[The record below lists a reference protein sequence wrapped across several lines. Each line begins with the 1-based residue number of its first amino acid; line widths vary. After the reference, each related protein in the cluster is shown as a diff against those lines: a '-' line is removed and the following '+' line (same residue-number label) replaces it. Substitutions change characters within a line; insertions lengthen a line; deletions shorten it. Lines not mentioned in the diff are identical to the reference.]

1 MRIDEIILYTS
12 SIQEQKHFYGSVLEL
27 KQLVD
32 LPNKI
37 SFKIG
42 NSTLTFQYRKYIRPS
57 HLAFNIPFIKIQEAL
72 PWLQKRVGIIDF
84 EGKLISDF
92 SNWNA
97 EAIYFYD
104 TDHNIVEFIGR
115 KNLNVESKENFSS
128 KSIISISEMAIA
140 TDNIQSVYN
149 TINTFKEIE
158 IFDGNF
164 DRFCALGNDEGL
176 FILINKNK
184 KNWYPSMDK
193 AYTSDFV
200 IRGDYNFSFENG
212 FIKELL

>member
-1 MRIDEIILYTS
+1 MRIDEVILYTTSINEQRHFYS
-12 SIQEQKHFYGSVLEL
+12 SILEL
-27 KQLVD
+27 DLLID
-32 LPNKI
+32 LPNQV
-37 SFKIG
+37 SFRIG
-42 NSTLTFQYRKYIRPS
+42 NSALTFQYRKHVKPS
-57 HLAFNIPFIKIQEAL
+57 HLAFNIPSNKIQEAL
-72 PWLQKRVGIIDF
+72 SWLQSRLEVIDF

-104 TDHNIVEFIGR
+104 GDKNILEFIGR
-115 KNLNVESKENFSS
+115 KNLNVDSIDNFSS

-149 TINTFKEIE
+149 TINAFKGIE

-164 DRFCALGNDEGL
+164 ERFCALGNDEGL
-176 FILINKNK
+176 FIVINKNK
-184 KNWYPSMDK
+184 KKWYPTMDK

-212 FIKELL
+212 IIKELL

>member
-1 MRIDEIILYTS
+1 MKIDEVILYTT
-12 SIQEQKHFYGSVLEL
+12 SIKEQKHFYGSILEL
-27 KQLVD
+27 DLLID
-32 LPNKI
+32 LPNKV
-37 SFKIG
+37 SYKTG
-42 NSTLTFQYRKYIRPS
+42 NSILTFQYRKHVKPS
-57 HLAFNIPFIKIQEAL
+57 HLAFNIPFNKVQEAL
-72 PWLQKRVGIIDF
+72 SWLQSRVEVIDF

-104 TDHNIVEFIGR
+104 VDKNIMEFIGR
-115 KNLNVESKENFSS
+115 KNLNVESTARFSS
-128 KSIISISEMAIA
+128 KAIISISEMAIA

-184 KNWYPSMDK
+184 KKWYPSMDK
-193 AYTSDFV
+193 AFTSDFV

-212 FIKELL
+212 IIKELL

>member
-1 MRIDEIILYTS
+1 MKIDEVILYTT
-12 SIQEQKHFYGSVLEL
+12 SIKEQKHFYGSILEL
-27 KQLVD
+27 DLLID
-32 LPNKI
+32 LPNKV
-37 SFKIG
+37 SYKTG
-42 NSTLTFQYRKYIRPS
+42 NSTLTFQYRRHVKPS
-57 HLAFNIPFIKIQEAL
+57 HLAFNIPHNKIQEAL
-72 PWLQKRVGIIDF
+72 LWLQSRVEVIDF
-84 EGKLISDF
+84 EGEFVSDF

-104 TDHNIVEFIGR
+104 VDKNIMEFIGR
-115 KNLNVESKENFSS
+115 KNLNVESTARFSS
-128 KSIISISEMAIA
+128 KAIISISEMAIA

-184 KNWYPSMDK
+184 KKWYPSMDK
-193 AYTSDFV
+193 AFTSDFV

-212 FIKELL
+212 IIKELL